1 MQPDQA
7 TTVLQFLL
15 PTLEKEIETTRKVL
29 AAVPS
34 DKGDYRPDERSMSA
48 LELCWHIAGAE
59 AFFTTAITTGTF
71 PTPGK
76 MPETI
81 KTSQDVVAWYDAP
94 RTDLPV
100 AARTAHSHLRA
111 TAMSS
116 AARAH
121 LARVRGAV
129 ATLPRSVQSTSIKA
143 LSCSS
148 SSNKLHLAAER
159 FKLAMRSRTSAEQ
172 PCGTNK

>member
-81 KTSQDVVAWYDAP
+81 KTSQDVVAWYDGQVKNNLPKLKALTGEQCAKILESP
-94 RTDLPV
+94 IGALPV
-100 AARTAHSHLRA
+100 ISFFNLMINHSVHHRGQLSAYLRPMGAKVPSIYGHSRDDKEAQQAAGKT
-111 TAMSS
+111 
-116 AARAH
+116 
-121 LARVRGAV
+121 
-129 ATLPRSVQSTSIKA
+129 
-143 LSCSS
+143 
-148 SSNKLHLAAER
+148 
-159 FKLAMRSRTSAEQ
+159 
-172 PCGTNK
+172 